1 MSGKTQKIDA
11 ELHKK
16 LKLLALHEG
25 KTLQQLT
32 EEIIR
37 DAIKERNHEGNQ
49 GITGKNETK

>member
-16 LKLLALHEG
+16 LKLLALQEG

-32 EEIIR
+32 EELIR
-37 DAIKERNHEGNQ
+37 DAIEERNDQGNQ
-49 GITGKNETK
+49 GITKKNEAE

>member
-16 LKLLALHEG
+16 LKLLALQEG

-32 EEIIR
+32 EELIKN
-37 DAIKERNHEGNQ
+37 AIKGRDNQGNQ
-49 GITGKNETK
+49 GVTKKYEAE

>member
-1 MSGKTQKIDA
+1 MSGKTQKINS

-37 DAIKERNHEGNQ
+37 DAIKERDNEGNQ
-49 GITGKNETK
+49 GITKKNEAE

>member
-37 DAIKERNHEGNQ
+37 DAIKERDNEGNQ
-49 GITGKNETK
+49 GVTAKNEAE